1 MRPDADAIVTPP
13 NMFHHRAWL
22 VLPLLLAPIAAQN
35 FVRVHDNVIEKRGS
49 VSRGRI
55 TLTSNTA
62 SHCGTLIAAHDGL
75 PILNRAGAT
84 VMTKGFMNPACIN
97 RSGVIAFVGDA
108 TGLRNQGVFVAD
120 SAGVRAIAMACGQ
133 GGGSGRYGTCGDPT
147 PIGGTFGGFFDAT
160 VFAPPINEE
169 GDVLFL
175 ADLVNAGTT
184 RALFL
189 FRAGSQ
195 TIVKVAAVGDP
206 SPLGG
211 VFTAL
216 GPGSLDRDGQVLFLA
231 RSTGSNQYLADIFR
245 WQSGTVSRFC
255 VVGDPAPGGATVAML
270 GTESFGFVDGSTV
283 FAGPVPSINDCGQV
297 AFRIITNGGPV
308 NVGVAVRSNGSDAWY
323 LTDAMTTPVGGT
335 YFDFQGALI
344 NGNGQIAVFAEYMLG
359 SGPSGGW
366 FVGRPGAWRAALC
379 FNDPVDGGQCIVL
392 GFSRAP
398 MTPLADNGDL
408 VVWCDLDPNQTMGRV
423 LLSAADGS
431 LTVLARQGGPTGAVG
446 DYGVIDG
453 WPSMNSSG
461 RVSISSGIWNA
472 AWNSAYLTAVLC
484 GPGVASSPCRS
495 PGDSLQIDD
504 FGPAGASFVLCV
516 STATQTLP
524 VPPFGTLLIGGSAPI
539 ITLSGL
545 VPYPGL
551 SGPHT
556 QQLLVPNDP
565 TLRGLAVHFQSV
577 AFTATGIEL
586 TNRATTLVD

>member
-1 MRPDADAIVTPP
+1 MSPRFAFV
-13 NMFHHRAWL
+13 
-22 VLPLLLAPIAAQN
+22 VLFVLLAPIAAQN
-35 FVRVHDNVIEKRGS
+35 LVRVHDNVFEKRG
-49 VSRGRI
+49 VAGRGRVSV
-55 TLTSNTA
+55 TSNTA
-62 SHCGTLIAAHDGL
+62 ALCGTLVTAHDGQ
-75 PILNRAGAT
+75 PILNRIGAT
-84 VMTKGFMNPACIN
+84 VITKGFMNPACIN
-97 RSGVIAFVGDA
+97 RHGVIAFVGDA
-108 TGLRNQGVFVAD
+108 TGARNQGIFVAD
-120 SAGVRAIAMACGQ
+120 GTGVRAIAMGCGQ
-133 GGGSGRYGTCGDPT
+133 GGGSGRFGTCGDPS
-147 PIGGTFGGFFDAT
+147 PVGGTFGGFFDST

-175 ADLVNAGTT
+175 ADIVNGSTT

-189 FRAGSQ
+189 FLAGSQ

-231 RSTGSNQYLADIFR
+231 RSTGSNQYLADIFL
-245 WQSGTVSRFC
+245 WQSGAVSSFC
-255 VVGDPAPGGATVAML
+255 VAGDPAPGGATVGML
-270 GTESFGFVDGSTV
+270 GTESFGFVDGTTV

-297 AFRIITNGGPV
+297 AFRIITNGGAV
-308 NVGVAVRSNGSDAWY
+308 NVGVAVRTNGTDAWY
-323 LTDAMTTPVGGT
+323 LTDTMTTPVGGT
-335 YFDFQGALI
+335 YFDFQGAVI
-344 NGNGQIAVFAEYMLG
+344 NGNGQIAVFAEYLQG
-359 SGPSGGW
+359 GNPSGGW
-366 FVGRPGAWRAALC
+366 FVGRPGSWRAALC
-379 FNDPVDGGQCIVL
+379 FNDPVDGGRCIVL

-423 LLSAADGS
+423 LVSAADGS
-431 LTVLARQGGPTGAVG
+431 LTVLARQGGPTGAGG

-461 RVSISSGIWNA
+461 RVSISSGMWNA

-516 STATQTLP
+516 STATQNLL

-539 ITLSGL
+539 LTLTGL

-551 SGPHT
+551 SGPHV
-556 QQLLVPNDP
+556 QVLSVPNDP
-565 TLRGLAVHFQSV
+565 ALVGLAVHFQSV
-577 AFTATGIEL
+577 AFTATSVEL
-586 TNRATTLVD
+586 TNRASSLVH